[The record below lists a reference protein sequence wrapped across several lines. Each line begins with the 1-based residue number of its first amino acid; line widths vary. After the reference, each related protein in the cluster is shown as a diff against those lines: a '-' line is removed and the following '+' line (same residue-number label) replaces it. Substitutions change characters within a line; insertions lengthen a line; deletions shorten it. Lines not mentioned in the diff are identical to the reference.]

1 MSRITWLIFL
11 SVMDDVISMRI
22 YMNSQYCTYFMIWL
36 IKSHH
41 PDSKWEEKHLRILKI
56 IKCRKLSE
64 FSKDLLQKDLYCLSE
79 TQLSFVILKII
90 SHSLIIWSLLNFTVV
105 DNAIIILI
113 LQMRKW
119 NLTGVVSFWTYGFK
133 CSFLQQIFI
142 EKPSYTGCALITK
155 QTKSLSPNGVCILK
169 GKTNRSQMRK

>member
-11 SVMDDVISMRI
+11 SVMNDVISMRI

-36 IKSHH
+36 IKSYP
-41 PDSKWEEKHLRILKI
+41 PDIKWEEKHLRILKI

-90 SHSLIIWSLLNFTVV
+90 SHSLIIWSLLNFTAV

-119 NLTGVVSFWTYGFK
+119 NLIGVKYLFEHMDLNVHS
-133 CSFLQQIFI
+133 CN
-142 EKPSYTGCALITK
+142 
-155 QTKSLSPNGVCILK
+155 KSLLENHHILGVLWSLNK
-169 GKTNRSQMRK
+169 KSES